1 MTIKYKFFDKHCI
14 IDRALSDRSHLEAE
28 LRKLHFNF
36 SNISFV
42 NQIHSN
48 IVYVIDEKNKIPPIQ
63 GLPKA
68 DAIVTNLENVVIGV
82 VTADCSPIFLKDE
95 KQKIIAVIHAGWRGA
110 KADIIA
116 NAIAEMKK
124 LGSKIENISAIIG
137 PMIHQKS
144 YQVSQEF
151 YDDFLKDDKKNSQ
164 FFIDDKTAV
173 NHYLFDLPAFVIAKL
188 KAAKINNIGN
198 MNIDTYQSL
207 EHSSYRRS
215 THQKQPDCGRNISLI
230 MIE

>member
-1 MTIKYKFFDKHCI
+1 MIKYKFFDKHCH
-14 IDRALSDRSHLEAE
+14 IDRALSNRSNLEVE

-36 SNISFV
+36 SDIAFV

-48 IVYVIDEKNKIPPIQ
+48 IIYVIDDKNKIPEKQ
-63 GLPKA
+63 GLPAA
-68 DAIVTNLENVVIGV
+68 DAIVTNLKNVAIAVF
-82 VTADCSPIFLKDE
+82 TADCTPLLLKDE
-95 KQKIIAVIHAGWRGA
+95 KEKIIAVIHAGWKGA

-116 NAIAEMKK
+116 NAVKEMKK

-151 YDDFLKDDKKNSQ
+151 YDDFLKADKKNAQ
-164 FFIDDKTAV
+164 FFIIDKSTPT
-173 NHYLFDLPAFVIAKL
+173 HYLFDLPAFVINKL
-188 KAAKINNIGN
+188 KSSGIDNIGN
-198 MNIDTYQSL
+198 INIDTYQSL

-215 THQKQPDCGRNISLI
+215 THKKEADCGRNISLI